1 MSPAPSRRAHG
12 LLAAAGLIAVVTLA
26 ARVVGFGRWLVFSH
40 SVGVTCVGNVY
51 QTANQLPNVIYEV
64 AAGGALAAIAVP
76 VIAGQLGQGDRESA
90 DRTASAMLTWALTL
104 LVPLALLVAALAGPL
119 TSAMLGP
126 DVCRSQP
133 GAAAELGATM
143 LVVFAPQV
151 ALYGVGIV
159 LAGVLQAHHRFL
171 GAALAP
177 LLSSLVVIAAYVL
190 YGALSGGHGND
201 PAHLPAGAAWA
212 LSAGTTMGVVA
223 LSLPLLVP
231 VRRAGVRLRLTWR
244 FPDGVARRA
253 ASLAGA
259 GLVALLAQQAAVLAT
274 VWVTNYRSGNGT
286 LNVYTY
292 VQAVYLLPYAVLAVP
307 LAISTFPTLA
317 AQAAQEGVSQE
328 EAAAE
333 AVELE
338 VFERESV
345 EPDPP
350 EREAAAGQVRNS
362 GLGAPAGADGGAA
375 GTDDDA
381 SRTLA
386 RSTRAVAVAGV
397 LGAAVLLVASRPLG
411 AFFTAL
417 DAGRHQPVGRAALQ
431 AMPVAM
437 DSYAVGLV
445 GFGLAAVLTRALYVR
460 GRPRIAAVAVAA
472 GWLVAALWPLLALTG
487 PTEPT
492 RTLRTL
498 GVASSAGMTLTGVLL
513 LVAVRQAWG
522 APALRGLPRT
532 LVAALVAAVVSVAP
546 GRVLADALPT
556 RGLLPSVLVGVLVAS
571 VTVVVFV
578 AVLALADRE
587 TGRLLTARLRSRVLR
602 RSA

>member
-1 MSPAPSRRAHG
+1 MSPAPSRRAQG

-76 VIAGQLGQGDRESA
+76 VIAGQLGRGDRESA

-104 LVPLALLVAALAGPL
+104 QVPLALLVAALAGPL

-212 LSAGTTMGVVA
+212 LAAGTTMGVVA

-244 FPDGVARRA
+244 FPDGVASRA

-307 LAISTFPTLA
+307 VAISTFPTLA
-317 AQAAQEGVSQE
+317 AQAAREGVSQA

-338 VFERESV
+338 AFEQEAL
-345 EPDPP
+345 EQ
-350 EREAAAGQVRNS
+350 ERKTRSTGAD
-362 GLGAPAGADGGAA
+362 APAGADGGLTGKA
-375 GTDDDA
+375 DDA

-386 RSTRAVAVAGV
+386 RSTRAVAVVGV
-397 LGAAVLLVASRPLG
+397 LGAAVLLVASKPLG
-411 AFFTAL
+411 AFFAAL

-437 DSYAVGLV
+437 DSYAFGLV

-460 GRPRIAAVAVAA
+460 GRPGIAAVAVAA

-498 GVASSAGMTLTGVLL
+498 GIASSAGMTLTAVLL
-513 LVAVRQAWG
+513 LVAVHQAWG

-532 LVAALVAAVVSVAP
+532 LVAALVAAVLSVAP
-546 GRVLADALPT
+546 GRVLAAALPT
-556 RGLLPSVLVGVLVAS
+556 RALLPSVLVGLLVAA
-571 VTVVVFV
+571 VTSLVFV

-587 TGRLLTARLRSRVLR
+587 TGRLLTARLRTRVLR

>member
-1 MSPAPSRRAHG
+1 
-12 LLAAAGLIAVVTLA
+12 
-26 ARVVGFGRWLVFSH
+26 
-40 SVGVTCVGNVY
+40 
-51 QTANQLPNVIYEV
+51 
-64 AAGGALAAIAVP
+64 
-76 VIAGQLGQGDRESA
+76 
-90 DRTASAMLTWALTL
+90 
-104 LVPLALLVAALAGPL
+104 
-119 TSAMLGP
+119 
-126 DVCRSQP
+126 
-133 GAAAELGATM
+133 
-143 LVVFAPQV
+143 
-151 ALYGVGIV
+151 
-159 LAGVLQAHHRFL
+159 
-171 GAALAP
+171 
-177 LLSSLVVIAAYVL
+177 
-190 YGALSGGHGND
+190 
-201 PAHLPAGAAWA
+201 
-212 LSAGTTMGVVA
+212 
-223 LSLPLLVP
+223 
-231 VRRAGVRLRLTWR
+231 TWR

-307 LAISTFPTLA
+307 VAISTFPTLA
-317 AQAAQEGVSQE
+317 AQAARDGASQE

-338 VFERESV
+338 VFEREAA
-345 EPDPP
+345 
-350 EREAAAGQVRNS
+350 EREAAEREATVERDAQTRRASTRADSSAGANPAEA
-362 GLGAPAGADGGAA
+362 GALAGAEQESTGRGDADGGAA
-375 GTDDDA
+375 GDVGEA

-386 RSTRAVAVAGV
+386 RSTRAVAVVGV
-397 LGAAVLLVASRPLG
+397 LGAAVLLVASKPLG
-411 AFFTAL
+411 AFFAAL

-431 AMPVAM
+431 AMPGAM
-437 DSYAVGLV
+437 DAYALGLV

-472 GWLVAALWPLLALTG
+472 GWLVAAVWPLLALTG

-546 GRVLADALPT
+546 GRALATALPT
-556 RGLLPSVLVGVLVAS
+556 RGLLPSVLAGVLVTA

-578 AVLALADRE
+578 AVLALADRD

-602 RSA
+602 RSG

>member
-1 MSPAPSRRAHG
+1 
-12 LLAAAGLIAVVTLA
+12 
-26 ARVVGFGRWLVFSH
+26 
-40 SVGVTCVGNVY
+40 VTCVGNVY

-64 AAGGALAAIAVP
+64 AAGGALAAVAVP
-76 VIAGQLGQGDRESA
+76 VIAGQLGRGDRESA

-133 GAAAELGATM
+133 GAAADLGASM

-177 LLSSLVVIAAYVL
+177 LLSSLVVIAAYL
-190 YGALSGGHGND
+190 IYGAMSGGHGND

-244 FPDGVARRA
+244 FPNGVARRA

-307 LAISTFPTLA
+307 VAISTFPTLA
-317 AQAAQEGVSQE
+317 AQAARDGVSQE

-333 AVELE
+333 AVEQE
-338 VFERESV
+338 VFEQEAV
-345 EPDPP
+345 
-350 EREAAAGQVRNS
+350 ERETETRQTRGDQPE
-362 GLGAPAGADGGAA
+362 APAGVVRDAADEA
-375 GTDDDA
+375 GEA

-386 RSTRAVAVAGV
+386 RSTRAVAVVGV

-411 AFFTAL
+411 AFFAAL

-437 DSYAVGLV
+437 DSYAPGLV

-460 GRPRIAAVAVAA
+460 GRPRVAAVAVAA
-472 GWLVAALWPLLALTG
+472 GWLVAAVWPLLALAG

-522 APALRGLPRT
+522 TPALRGLPRT

-546 GRVLADALPT
+546 GRVLAAALPT
-556 RGLLPSVLVGVLVAS
+556 RGLLPSVLAGVLVAA

-587 TGRLLTARLRSRVLR
+587 TGRLLIARLRTRVLR
-602 RSA
+602 RST